1 MPPRAVLVAWAPGLA
16 VDVVAGFEVLDDP
29 DDPPHAVSNRA
40 SEPKP
45 AATANPLLRITTL
58 HSRFSVPWGAPGFIR
73 SLRMRPRSQ
82 YAGNVPDCRVGP
94 RLLSRYLVIWSHL
107 AAEPAE

>member
-40 SEPKP
+40 SEPRP
-45 AATANPLLRITTL
+45 AAAANPLLRITTL
-58 HSRFSVPWGAPGFIR
+58 HSRFSVPWGAPGSIGCFGCD
-73 SLRMRPRSQ
+73 PVPNTPETYQ
-82 YAGNVPDCRVGP
+82 TAGSAGGF
-94 RLLSRYLVIWSHL
+94 L
-107 AAEPAE
+107 AAT